1 MCRPP
6 APAHA
11 LWHLVRSSLRPIR
24 RRPARSRTGVHSE
37 VLPPCPA
44 VPWLSAT
51 AWRRRPPMW
60 RRGSSWARPRG
71 ARPEPVGPAACE
83 ALAPG
88 SLAGGCCRPR
98 CPPPHR
104 PPLPI
109 PACGDPRSFRLPI
122 ATSPLCASV
131 GARGGRPVPR
141 RLRAEAEGLRVEVQA
156 SGPTGADVGG
166 GRGGPP
172 RASVGR
178 GGRGG
183 PGQRWREVP
192 AACRVAS

>member
-6 APAHA
+6 RACSLASGSFLVTADTPTSRAIAHRRSQRGPPAVSCRSVAFRNRVAPASTDA
-11 LWHLVRSSLRPIR
+11 GAWVLAGQAPGG
-24 RRPARSRTGVHSE
+24 PSR
-37 VLPPCPA
+37 A
-44 VPWLSAT
+44 
-51 AWRRRPPMW
+51 
-60 RRGSSWARPRG
+60 
-71 ARPEPVGPAACE
+71 VGPAACE

-88 SLAGGCCRPR
+88 SLTGGCCRPR
-98 CPPPHR
+98 CPPPHH